1 MLLLVIILLC
11 ILVSTLLLQTAI
23 IKATVFAF
31 RKGGLS
37 WRTALVMSLIV
48 EGFAILSIL
57 GRFSLQNLITIPVE
71 LLCILGIILLPTI
84 VLKRSL
90 HIKTSISIAMV
101 LVATAANSI
110 AGVAYAS
117 GVRTFFMQAFRIQSA
132 GMTPTLDVGDH
143 MLMNK
148 LAYRFGTPHRG
159 EVVVLRYPADTSYD
173 FVQRIVAVGGDTV
186 EVRDKKVFVNGKRYE
201 KDPGV
206 NLDTEILKSPRDK
219 LPPLTVPPGGFFLL
233 GDNRDHSFDS
243 RFWGFA
249 KREHLVGRPFLIY
262 WSYDEKT
269 KRVRTE
275 RIGERVR

>member
-71 LLCILGIILLPTI
+71 APLHSRIILLPTI

-206 NLDTEILKSPRDK
+206 NLDTEYPKKSSRQTATLNRPSGRF
-219 LPPLTVPPGGFFLL
+219 LPPG
-233 GDNRDHSFDS
+233 
-243 RFWGFA
+243 
-249 KREHLVGRPFLIY
+249 
-262 WSYDEKT
+262 
-269 KRVRTE
+269 
-275 RIGERVR
+275 